1 MTLQQELFPDKTRGK
16 VEPEYT
22 FFWRGPFSQWHLA
35 EIKIAG
41 KTFNCC
47 EQFMMW
53 SKAMLF
59 GDVHSG
65 NKILRA
71 QDPKEQKALG
81 RSVAGFN
88 EAVWKAFRGGLVY
101 TANYA
106 KFTQHAQLKSRL
118 LGTRGTVL
126 VEASPHDTIWGIGL
140 TEEDPRAR
148 RRNQW
153 RGLNLLGWTLTRVRE
168 AIAFEDS
175 LL

>member
-1 MTLQQELFPDKTRGK
+1 MTLQQKLFPDNPRENADSK
-16 VEPEYT
+16 YT
-22 FFWRGPFSQWHLA
+22 FFWRGPFSQWHLS

-59 GDVHSG
+59 GDVHSA

-71 QDPKEQKALG
+71 QNPKEQKAIG
-81 RSVAGFN
+81 RNITEFN
-88 EAVWKAFRGGLVY
+88 EAVWKSFRGGVVY

-106 KFTQHAQLKSRL
+106 KFTQHAKLKSRL
-118 LGTRGTVL
+118 LATRGTVL
-126 VEASPHDTIWGIGL
+126 VEASPHDRIWGIGL
-140 TEEDPRAR
+140 AEDDPRAKHR
-148 RRNQW
+148 KEW

-168 AIAFEDS
+168 ALIFEDS
-175 LL
+175 CL